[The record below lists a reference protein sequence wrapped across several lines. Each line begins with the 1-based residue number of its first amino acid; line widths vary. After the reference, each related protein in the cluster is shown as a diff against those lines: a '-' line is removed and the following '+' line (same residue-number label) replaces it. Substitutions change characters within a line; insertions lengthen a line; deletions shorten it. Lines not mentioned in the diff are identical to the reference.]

1 MIQLLIL
8 YNHRVNKSKVF
19 NYNFIFINLIHYLV
33 INISNYVMKLV
44 IKKLFLI
51 YKIMI
56 IFVLFI
62 LIWLIFYKKHSLI
75 LKHVIYHKDH
85 NLINLQLK
93 ITN

>member
-8 YNHRVNKSKVF
+8 YHLREIKSKVF

-62 LIWLIFYKKHSLI
+62 LIWLLYYKKHSLI
-75 LKHVIYHKDH
+75 LKHVIYHKDQH
-85 NLINLQLK
+85 LINSQLK
-93 ITN
+93 IIN